1 MRADGSSE
9 SAAARGAARSSQRGA
24 GVVRDA
30 RRASLAA
37 REIGLAALAALALA
51 ALAIGGVL
59 FDSGR
64 VYFALDTGSSQLP
77 WSAHVPQTEEARPRN
92 GELSDQG
99 MVFHPHYKWVS
110 ASWRAGDP
118 PLWNPL
124 LYAGVPGLGNPQAG
138 VLDPQVLLLVALEHW
153 GGERALLRGYALLA
167 WLRLACAGLGAY
179 LLARALGSS
188 RAAGLLAGSAF
199 GLSGYLVLW
208 LNYSLGH
215 VPPFLPWILLGLEGT
230 RGRRPWICAAG
241 AACAL
246 ALAVL
251 GGHPETAFYVGA
263 ASGLWA
269 LAILREDARA
279 GARALLALAL
289 GSLLSAPSL
298 LPFLE
303 YLKLSAAQAV
313 RAAQH
318 ASPAQDW
325 LALGLLLIGVALV
338 LAWRRSQSWSEIH
351 LGGHGDA
358 GHEHAGHE
366 HAAPARAAWRAPVG
380 LACALCGIYLLLRAR
395 GLPRAAELVLA
406 HDLYGAPDAGGF
418 RGTGS
423 YVESASGW
431 LPLVVLAFAGAGLLA
446 LEGRLR
452 RRGLIAA
459 LGAAALLLCVQAPG
473 LLELYR
479 HVPLVG
485 LGATVRLGAVSSLML
500 ALLAADALD
509 AAPRAAR
516 RAAALALLVLLA
528 SLALPR
534 PSASLPAELP
544 RGPAQDELVVFT
556 SYPAERVRG
565 GGAPIAGWV
574 HPALDF
580 DAAQLRIERL
590 GASGEPSGEVWRLPC
605 DLSQAAFSGAPSAP
619 GSAPAPQGA
628 RHFFASQLQWNRLAP
643 GAWRFTLELV
653 RTRKSE
659 SEVEGEA
666 QTLGERLARVCVLE
680 LEPAW
685 SLGSSAAAGAA
696 LLALLAPP
704 GPALGAAAA
713 LASCAHGLWFAHGMN
728 PSVPVA
734 EAFPPTRAEAI
745 AARELG
751 DGRLFADAGVFP
763 PSTTL
768 VRGLRALG
776 GYDGMDVASFNEL
789 RRYALKPGAH
799 ALLAFGPRHAAL
811 ESPVLR
817 LLGVELLA
825 TDGPFAHPDW
835 ELIAGPTAQAPE
847 YAEVHLHRAR
857 APLPRAFLVPRVAS
871 LEDVRSQIAAGGFD
885 PLALASAAPLE
896 PLARP
901 YAQGAIEALEFDG
914 NNRVRMRA
922 RLDGDG
928 FLVLT
933 EQHFPGWRATVGGR
947 EQPIAYADGIFR
959 GLYLAAGE
967 HEIVFEY
974 APRSLRIGL
983 ALAASALL
991 ALLALVALELSTRA
1005 RHGLPELG

>member
-1 MRADGSSE
+1 MHAHSSSE
-9 SAAARGAARSSQRGA
+9 SAAARR
-24 GVVRDA
+24 VLPA
-30 RRASLAA
+30 RRELALASL
-37 REIGLAALAALALA
+37 IALALA
-51 ALAIGGVL
+51 ALAIGGAL
-59 FDSGR
+59 FDAER
-64 VYFALDTGSSQLP
+64 VYFALDTASSQLP
-77 WSAHVPQTEEARPRN
+77 WSANLPESEEARPRN

-138 VLDPQVLLLVALEHW
+138 VLDPQVLALVALEAV

-167 WLRLACAGLGAY
+167 WLRLAGAGLGAY

-188 RAAGLLAGSAF
+188 RAAACLAGSAF
-199 GLSGYLVLW
+199 ALSGYLVLW

-230 RGRRPWICAAG
+230 RGRAPWRSAAG
-241 AACAL
+241 AAL
-246 ALAVL
+246 ALTFAVL

-269 LAILREDARA
+269 LAILREDVRA
-279 GARALLALAL
+279 GARALLGLAL
-289 GSLLSAPSL
+289 GSLLAAPSL
-298 LPFLE
+298 LPFVE
-303 YLKLSAAQAV
+303 YLQLSAAQAV

-318 ASPAQDW
+318 ASPPPDW
-325 LALGLLLIGVALV
+325 LALGLLLIGLALV
-338 LAWRRSQSWSEIH
+338 LAWRRGSSWNEIH
-351 LGGHGDA
+351 LGGHGA
-358 GHEHAGHE
+358 SEHAGHA
-366 HAAPARAAWRAPVG
+366 HAHASPTRVDWRAPIG
-380 LACALCGIYLLLRAR
+380 LASALCGLYLLLRAR

-431 LPLVVLAFAGAGLLA
+431 LPLVVLAFAGAGLLSR
-446 LEGRLR
+446 EGRMR

-459 LGAAALLLCVQAPG
+459 LGVGALLLCVQSPG

-485 LGATVRLGAVSSLML
+485 LGATVRLGAVSALML

-509 AAPRAAR
+509 SAPRSAR
-516 RAAALALLVLLA
+516 VAAALALLVLLG
-528 SLALPR
+528 SLFLPR
-534 PSASLPAELP
+534 TAGSLPADLP
-544 RGPAQDELVVFT
+544 RGPAQDEIVVFT
-556 SYPAERVRG
+556 SYPGERVQG
-565 GGAPIAGWV
+565 AGAPIAGWV

-580 DAAQLRIERL
+580 DAARLRIERL
-590 GASGEPSGEVWRLPC
+590 NARGEPSGEAWHLPC
-605 DLSQAAFSGAPSAP
+605 DLSQAAFSGAPPAS
-619 GSAPAPQGA
+619 GSEPAPPGA

-643 GAWRFTLELV
+643 GAWRFTLELA
-653 RTRKSE
+653 RTRA
-659 SEVEGEA
+659 GET
-666 QTLGERLARVCVLE
+666 QLLGERLARVCVLE

-685 SLGSSAAAGAA
+685 SRGSTLGAGAA

-704 GPALGAAAA
+704 GPAIGAAAA
-713 LASCAHGLWFAHGMN
+713 LASCAHGLWFANGMN
-728 PSVPVA
+728 PAVPIE
-734 EAFPPTRAEAI
+734 EAFAPTRAEAI

-763 PSTTL
+763 PSTSL

-776 GYDGMDVASFNEL
+776 GYDGMDVASFNEM

-799 ALLAFGPRHAAL
+799 ALLAWGPRHAAL

-835 ELIAGPTAQAPE
+835 ELVAGPLPGAPE
-847 YAEVHLHRAR
+847 HAEVHLHRAR
-857 APLPRAFLVPRVAS
+857 APLPRAFLVPRVVGLEEAS
-871 LEDVRSQIAAGGFD
+871 ALIAAGRFD

-896 PLARP
+896 PLANP
-901 YAQGAIEALEFDG
+901 YTQGAVESLELDG
-914 NNRVRMRA
+914 NNRVRVRA

-933 EQHFPGWRATVGGR
+933 EQHFPGWRATVNGS
-947 EQPIAYADGIFR
+947 EQAIAYADGIFR
-959 GLYLAAGE
+959 GLYLGAGE

-983 ALAASALL
+983 ALAAVAAL
-991 ALLALVALELSTRA
+991 ALLVLVALELSARVRRA
-1005 RHGLPELG
+1005 